1 MQTHLLAVIG
11 VEIPQAAG
19 LFFLTPK
26 ERPTEA
32 PFCVFRKKELQQGI
46 ETDSAISF
54 SNRNLLSESLF

>member
-32 PFCVFRKKELQQGI
+32 PFCVFRKKELQ
-46 ETDSAISF
+46 
-54 SNRNLLSESLF
+54 